1 MATIP
6 ELASFARLASALEPW
21 LLQVVFIGGWAH
33 KLYRL
38 HPQAQELDYA
48 PLTTLDADLAIP
60 AKFPA
65 QAPDIRDRLLSNGFT
80 EEFLGD
86 ERPPAT
92 HYRLG
97 REPSGFYAE
106 FLTPLA
112 GSEYDRGSRRKATVE
127 IAGVTA
133 QRLRYLELLLQHPWQ
148 VDIDAG
154 DFAGSVQ
161 VANPA
166 SFLIQKMLIHERRDR
181 DDRAKD
187 ILYMH
192 DTLELFGSRLAEL
205 RDEWHQ
211 RAAPRL
217 HPRAAAKVRQA
228 SRRLFGDVSDDIR
241 RAALIPADRRLSP
254 ESILEACRFGF
265 DEVFR

>member
-6 ELASFARLASALEPW
+6 ELAQFARLASALQPW
-21 LLQVVFIGGWAH
+21 LGQVVIIGGWAH
-33 KLYRL
+33 RLYRL

-48 PLTTLDADLAIP
+48 PLMTLDADVALP
-60 AKFPA
+60 AKLPAPA
-65 QAPDIRDRLLSNGFT
+65 QDIRERLLANGFT
-80 EEFLGD
+80 AEFLGD
-86 ERPPAT
+86 DRPPAT

-97 REPSGFYAE
+97 QEPSGFYAE
-106 FLTPLA
+106 VLTPLA
-112 GSEYDRGSRRKATVE
+112 GSEYARGNRRKATVQ

-148 VDIDAG
+148 VDIDAREC
-154 DFAGSVQ
+154 AAKVQ

-166 SFLIQKMLIHERRDR
+166 SFLLQKVLIHDRRDR

-205 RDEWHQ
+205 RDEWQQ
-211 RAAPRL
+211 RIAPRL
-217 HPRAAAKVRQA
+217 HPRTAAKVRQA
-228 SRRLFGDVSDDIR
+228 SRRLFGEVSDDIR
-241 RAALIPADRRLSP
+241 RAALIPPNRRLSP
-254 ESILEACRFGF
+254 ESIMEACRFGF
-265 DEVFR
+265 DQVFR